1 MGDCGNIRNYIPAL
15 YPASRLAI
23 RLADLPVT
31 IKYDIF
37 KSDSAG
43 RLLRVEAI
51 GGLEQAT
58 NRIEELAAVDPTSD
72 YFLYCAEAG
81 KVIRH
86 LQRTSARSGE
96 TAGDASRKKTG

>member
-1 MGDCGNIRNYIPAL
+1 MDDCENIRNYIPAL
-15 YPASRLAI
+15 CPASRLAI

-43 RLLRVEAI
+43 RLLRVEAVE
-51 GGLEQAT
+51 GLEQAT
-58 NRIEELAAVDPTSD
+58 NRIEELAAIDQTSD

-81 KVIRH
+81 KVVRH
-86 LQRTSARSGE
+86 LQRTSARPGDMS
-96 TAGDASRKKTG
+96 GDASRKKTG